1 MPSLKVEY
9 FHDVVCG
16 WCFVLSPRLKALSEE
31 FDLDIQHRSFVL
43 QSNNA
48 QMIQRFGSMP
58 KAKEEILQHWEQCAK
73 AEEVKRINI
82 EGMRQQDFEYPSG
95 LLAAKACQTAQ
106 SLAGPEAHEL
116 MFDRLQHAHLVESRN
131 IGSLQTILEVAEEQG
146 FSADYFAEYLE
157 RHALSDLENDLARGR
172 ALHISSVPS
181 LVVEGRWVIPGAL
194 SLEMLRGTLDQIL
207 KSTVNRLPSAEDN

>member
-1 MPSLKVEY
+1 MKPLKVEY

-16 WCFVLSPRLKALSEE
+16 WCFVLGPRLKALSEE

-58 KAKEEILQHWEQCAK
+58 QAKEVILQHWEQCAN

-82 EGMRQQDFEYPSG
+82 EDMRQQDFEYPSG

-106 SLAGPEAHEL
+106 SLAGPKAHEL

-146 FSADYFAEYLE
+146 FTAEYFAQYLHQ
-157 RHALSDLENDLARGR
+157 HALSDLENDLARGL
-172 ALHISSVPS
+172 ALNISSVPS
-181 LVVEGRWVIPGAL
+181 LVVEGMWMIPGAL
-194 SLEMLRGTLDQIL
+194 SLDMLCDNFTQMQQAIAD
-207 KSTVNRLPSAEDN
+207 NLPVLEDN

>member
-48 QMIQRFGSMP
+48 QMIQRFSSMP

-131 IGSLQTILEVAEEQG
+131 IGSLQTILEVAEVQG
-146 FSADYFAEYLE
+146 FSAEHFSQYLE
-157 RHALSDLENDLARGR
+157 QHALSDLENDLARGR

-194 SLEMLRGTLDQIL
+194 SLEMLRGTLNQIL
-207 KSTVNRLPSAEDN
+207 KSTVNSLPTAEDN